1 MQSDVQYKV
10 ITIVLLVSFF
20 FNLMIPSK
28 VEAVPVA
35 PVVVAFLKDAL
46 ISAGV
51 TFVANEAIEHVARN
65 IHLNSLTEA
74 EKRALALEGGL
85 SEVTVDDVLK
95 KGYRVPSGTRKVYRV
110 GKASLISGLL
120 SGVLGVGTTYM
131 VNYLTDEQVPAV
143 DGISINLNDI
153 SNSVF
158 VEWKSVQDDCLSIP
172 MDKKLYYN
180 YGFPNMAAGSRVYV
194 IIDLLQ
200 ASLASSDAYVRIEFH
215 TRNGYRGKRLDIGRN
230 IFVYEYGVDLKNADW
245 MYDTGKLY
253 LGDVMLYDKVSPK
266 IDIMIRNETVGDYY
280 VCDYGVYTVETGVPK
295 YYISGEVQSTVDEV
309 KKSNYQEAVVN
320 KVNANPD
327 KVVYV
332 FVKEDGSQEVALGD
346 ATASGDDYPVDPPPP
361 PGEPVVPPPPEAGTE
376 EPDLRRIYN
385 VITRRW
391 PFSLTWDIAYLLGL
405 VCADPVVPVWE
416 FQLPEFMGENNK
428 IKIDLGQ
435 YESIMKVVRWFEV
448 FGFAWGLVM
457 VVRRLYGGS
466 V

>member
-1 MQSDVQYKV
+1 MQRDVQHKV

-20 FNLMIPSK
+20 FNLMVPRR

-65 IHLNSLTEA
+65 IHYNSLTEA

-85 SEVTVDDVLK
+85 SEVTVDDVLR
-95 KGYRVPSGTRKVYRV
+95 KGYRVPAGTKKIYRV
-110 GKASLISGLL
+110 GKASMIAGLV
-120 SGVLGVGTTYM
+120 SGVLGVGTSYVIDYM
-131 VNYLTDEQVPAV
+131 TDDEVPVV
-143 DGISINLNDI
+143 DGVTISRGDLDYENVIYYVWNGSGFCTLGD
-153 SNSVF
+153 F
-158 VEWKSVQDDCLSIP
+158 WDDKGLKYPAGSKFYCEAILEYIEKTDP
-172 MDKKLYYN
+172 N
-180 YGFPNMAAGSRVYV
+180 YGPRVYIAKSGGGDYTVGRLYNAGDRLGAV
-194 IIDLLQ
+194 IEITRDTEWIRWNPFSYVHIAYINGVKYSGVEAGIEVIVA
-200 ASLASSDAYVRIEFH
+200 ASEAVARVGFKMYPIISSDYV
-215 TRNGYRGKRLDIGRN
+215 YR
-230 IFVYEYGVDLKNADW
+230 VQ
-245 MYDTGKLY
+245 
-253 LGDVMLYDKVSPK
+253 
-266 IDIMIRNETVGDYY
+266 
-280 VCDYGVYTVETGVPK
+280 
-295 YYISGEVQSTVDEV
+295 GEVQSSIDDL
-309 KKSNYQEAVVN
+309 KKTQYQTTVVN
-320 KVNANPD
+320 EVNANPD

-346 ATASGDDYPVDPPPP
+346 ATASGDDYPVEPPLPP
-361 PGEPVVPPPPEAGTE
+361 EEPVVPPPPEAGTE

-391 PFSLTWDIAYLLGL
+391 PFSLPWDIAYLLGL

-428 IKIDLGQ
+428 IQLDLGQ